1 MRVGRRAGRRLQ
13 LELGEQQRADVH
25 EWQDLAVDFSDV
37 EQVEVV
43 LYLVELQPHLD
54 LAAGGERELLQ
65 G

>member
-25 EWQDLAVDFSDV
+25 EWQDLAVDFSHV

-43 LYLVELQPHLD
+43 LYLVELQPHL
-54 LAAGGERELLQ
+54 GQ